1 MATKTHYK
9 KLLNPDYLGAY
20 ALEDGRDIILTIRA
34 VKQDTVTGTDSK
46 KEDCSVCHFKENVKP
61 MILNA
66 TNSKTIAKLFGS
78 PYVEDWIGKP
88 IQIGIEKVRAF
99 GDVWD
104 ALRVRP
110 FHPQVGVIPTICAD
124 CGASIEAAGKLTPA
138 ETAAYTHQKYGRP
151 LCARC
156 ATAEAEKRREAELT
170 DSAANETAEA
180 LDAAL
185 EGQNGDTATENQ

>member
-34 VKQDTVTGTDSK
+34 VKQDTVTGTDGK
-46 KEDCSVCHFKENVKP
+46 KEVCSVCHFMENVKP

-88 IQIGIEKVRAF
+88 IQIGTERVKAF
-99 GDVWD
+99 GDIWD

-124 CGASIEAAGKLTPA
+124 CGASIEAAGKLTPS
-138 ETAAYTHQKYGRP
+138 ETAAYTHKKYGRP

-170 DSAANETAEA
+170 DSVANETAEA
-180 LDAAL
+180 LDAAM
-185 EGQNGDTATENQ
+185 EGQDDDTATEN